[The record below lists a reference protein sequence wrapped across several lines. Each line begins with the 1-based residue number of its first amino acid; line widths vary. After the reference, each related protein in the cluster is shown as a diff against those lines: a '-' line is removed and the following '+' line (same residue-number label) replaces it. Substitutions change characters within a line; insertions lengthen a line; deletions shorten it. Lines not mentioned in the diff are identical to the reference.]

1 MAAPRAAGR
10 LNPSQTGLPDVGLA
24 RYHRAMKMSRLALI
38 IACLLM
44 LAACGNK
51 GPLVLPQKP
60 ESVPVPDSSSPDEPV
75 IVPPDSAQTVPPPP
89 KDDGD
94 GTPR

>member
-1 MAAPRAAGR
+1 
-10 LNPSQTGLPDVGLA
+10 
-24 RYHRAMKMSRLALI
+24 MKMSRLALT
-38 IACLLM
+38 AAGLLV

-60 ESVPVPDSSSPDEPV
+60 VPVEAQDPLPPPVEPVDAAPAEEVPASSTERV
-75 IVPPDSAQTVPPPP
+75 IVPPDYSHTVPPPP